1 MKKVLALILAACMIL
16 GLAGCTST
24 TTPDS
29 GTTAAPATTAKDDAE
44 PAKDTTAA
52 PADDTTA
59 APADDTQG
67 AETEPAAPAADSEYD
82 SHLTISMDVLDA
94 EKTNISAK
102 DEFFRNKFN
111 IDWDLYPVT
120 WGDWLEKIRAWVNA
134 DDMPDIVWWDM
145 KAANTAEFKQWAA
158 AGAFREIPE
167 DLSKWP
173 NLQRLRDELVSD
185 DALLSVDG
193 HLYGWPSSRQN
204 PPELQ
209 NCYYPMFAYRRD
221 WAKAVG
227 MYKEG
232 DVYTWDEVKAMI
244 DAIKAQDPGGNGEG
258 NTLGITM
265 ESWAWEQ
272 YQLVTIN
279 SPNPDRL
286 GYHKDENGNY
296 RLYEATDEFADAI
309 EFAQS
314 LYQGGYVWKDQIN
327 DSGNDGFQKFLAG
340 QAFMFLGNDSPSWFN
355 GDVLNKMVR
364 GGIVPDEEAVAP
376 MIVLS
381 ECGDHNFYLIQSEDY
396 WTVASISHN
405 VDDEKFERILD
416 MWDWLAS
423 EEGRIFLVA
432 GVEGKDYTKNADGT
446 YNILWEKDETGAYI
460 SPYQDMAFNIYTPA
474 TLTASPN
481 ETSVEYGYKLFEPVY
496 DYMANSGN
504 FVAQKMPWEVMA
516 WNGPEYSEYGYF
528 YSDIS
533 TEISKI
539 MVSDVDAHEAWA
551 AFRESISDKLKA
563 VEDELNANLK

>member
-1 MKKVLALILAACMIL
+1 MKKVLALVLAIVMVLGLAACQQP
-16 GLAGCTST
+16 A
-24 TTPDS
+24 TPDS
-29 GTTAAPATTAKDDAE
+29 GTTAATEKPTEATEKDTEAAPAE
-44 PAKDTTAA
+44 DTTAA
-52 PADDTTA
+52 PAEDTTA
-59 APADDTQG
+59 EPTDEPTD
-67 AETEPAAPAADSEYD
+67 EPAAESAYD
-82 SHLTISMDVLDA
+82 TKITISMDVLDA

-145 KAANTAEFKQWAA
+145 KASNTAEFKQWAA

-193 HLYGWPSSRQN
+193 KLYGWPSSRQN
-204 PPELQ
+204 PPELK

-244 DAIKAQDPGGNGEG
+244 DAVKEQDPGGNGAG
-258 NTLGITM
+258 NTIGITM
-265 ESWAWEQ
+265 ETWAWEQ

-286 GYHKDENGNY
+286 GYHKNADGDY
-296 RLYEATDEFADAI
+296 YLYEMTDEFADAI
-309 EFAQS
+309 EFAQG
-314 LYQGGYVWKDQIN
+314 LYQGGYVWKDTISDKN
-327 DSGNDGFQKFLAG
+327 GDGFQKFLAG
-340 QAFMFLGNDSPSWFN
+340 QSFMFLGNDSPAWFN

-364 GGIVPDEEAVAP
+364 GGIVADDEAVAP

-381 ECGDHNFYLIQSEDY
+381 ATGDHNFYLIQSEDY

-432 GVEGKDYTKNADGT
+432 GVEGKDYEVNADGT
-446 YNILWEKDETGAYI
+446 YNILWEKDDTGAYI
-460 SPYQDMAFNIYTPA
+460 SPYQDYAFNIYTPA

-481 ETSVEYGYKLFEPVY
+481 ETSVEYGYKLFEPIY
-496 DYMANSGN
+496 DYMENSGN
-504 FVAQKMPWEVMA
+504 FVAQEMPWEVMA

-533 TEISKI
+533 TKISEILA
-539 MVSDVDAHEAWA
+539 SDVDAHEAWH
-551 AFRESISDKLKA
+551 AFIEENSDKLQA
-563 VEDELNANLK
+563 VLDELNANLK